1 MRKTFYKVKKRYD
14 LGWKM
19 AAGLKLGMHNM
30 HVATAITIIEVFH
43 HKEVKVGNI
52 FITSCSIDLV

>member
-1 MRKTFYKVKKRYD
+1 
-14 LGWKM
+14 M

-43 HKEVKVGNI
+43 HNEVKVGNI
-52 FITSCSIDLV
+52 FITSCSIDLVWGDRFWLAIRRWFK